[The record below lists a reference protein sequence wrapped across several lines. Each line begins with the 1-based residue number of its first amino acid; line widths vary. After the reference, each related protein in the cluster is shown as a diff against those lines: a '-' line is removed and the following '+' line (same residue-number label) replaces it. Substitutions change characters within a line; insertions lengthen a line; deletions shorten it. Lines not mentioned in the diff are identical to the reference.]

1 MATLTRTPVRGTR
14 NAKLV
19 TLRSAMPVQLM
30 TLHHDIPRFG
40 EVDLDL
46 SELVDLT
53 PAVGDDE
60 NTATPKVP
68 GTAGDTAARKGAA
81 R

>member
-1 MATLTRTPVRGTR
+1 MRTLTRPQQRGTR
-14 NAKLV
+14 NEKLV

-40 EVDLDL
+40 SVDLDL
-46 SELVDLT
+46 SALT
-53 PAVGDDE
+53 ESPADGDDE
-60 NTATPKVP
+60 NTATPKVH
-68 GTAGDTAARKGAA
+68 GATVDTAARKGAA